1 MKIVPIYMSYKP
13 SLTFEDPVLFVGVT
27 VTEFP
32 KSNLMKIFI
41 FNQKVSYNY
50 PRGILG
56 ILSY

>member
-1 MKIVPIYMSYKP
+1 MSYKP